1 MINAELIHN
10 PYLLQ
15 TSVKFN
21 GHPPR
26 INSQVEKYDAIMLK
40 DWIEK
45 VPQIFHDEMNG
56 YDFDL
61 NFTGTKSD
69 FESLCDTFARAG
81 ISHDVVRLFHKN
93 ELEDAETKSA
103 AIDALIQWLRGNPNR
118 KFDFDAFYAAN
129 EELFEGSYPYVVI
142 NGHSVEQVH
151 PQVSMELVK
160 TANELQDTVLT
171 NTPILFFVE
180 PSSTKLTRS
189 DLLQI
194 LQRKDVQQNQLFF
207 MLHPQL
213 NATQVRRVITDLGVE
228 NPQVVSTF
236 DAESILNYLRNYPI
250 TEFIRNAIKVFEDV
264 TSTLAERLETENKE
278 SLIQNAEIHA
288 VIDSIEHQIARIKES
303 DLFFTERD
311 NFGVGHVFTE
321 LSNSLKE
328 QVSKWRN
335 RKTKIIGD
343 TECAIAASEYDA
355 DIAKYTV
362 TFVSNVKEAYRR
374 IANDIAAE
382 FAEEYRRQGL
392 DSHFLPAIKPDE
404 ISPCQS
410 ISLANGLIS
419 LKKITYEEQKY
430 DLISL
435 FGFSGSK
442 EDKEPVRVATCYYAE
457 WREFAWSQI
466 QPLVVD
472 FLNQNFTQL
481 ANYYDALATAYHEKL
496 ACLLANQESEKDKVS
511 AQLSDD
517 ERKLQED
524 NDWLAEFKDQL
535 IHIERG

>member
-1 MINAELIHN
+1 MINAELNHN

-15 TSVKFN
+15 TSVMFN

-26 INSQVEKYDAIMLK
+26 INSQVEKYDAITLK

-69 FESLCDTFARAG
+69 FETLCDTFTRAG
-81 ISHDVVRLFHKN
+81 ITNDMVRLFHKN
-93 ELEDAETKSA
+93 ELVDAETKSA
-103 AIDALIQWLRGNPNR
+103 AIDSLIQWLRDNPNR

-129 EELFEGSYPYVVI
+129 EELFEGSYPYIVI

-151 PQVSMELVK
+151 PQVSVELVK

-194 LQRKDVQQNQLFF
+194 LRRKDVQQNQLFF

-213 NATQVRRVITDLGVE
+213 NAAQVRRVITDLGVE
-228 NPQVVSTF
+228 SPQIVSTF

-250 TEFIRNAIKVFEDV
+250 TEFIRNAIIVFEDI
-264 TSTLAERLETENKE
+264 TTTLAERLEIENKD

-288 VIDSIEHQIARIKES
+288 VIDSIEQQIARIKDS

-311 NFGVGHVFTE
+311 NFNVGHVFSE
-321 LSNSLKE
+321 LSDSLKE
-328 QVSKWRN
+328 QVTKWRN
-335 RKTKIIGD
+335 RKTKIVGD
-343 TECAIAASEYDA
+343 SECAVAASEYDT
-355 DIAKYTV
+355 DIAKYMV
-362 TFVSNVKEAYRR
+362 NFISSVKEACRR
-374 IANDIAAE
+374 ISNEIATE

-392 DSHFLPAIKPDE
+392 EPHFLPAVKLE
-404 ISPCQS
+404 ETAPCQS
-410 ISLANGLIS
+410 VSLADGLIS

-430 DLISL
+430 DLIAL
-435 FGFSGSK
+435 FGFSGTK
-442 EDKEPVRVATCYYAE
+442 EEKEPVRVATCYYAE
-457 WREFAWSQI
+457 WREFAWNQI
-466 QPLVVD
+466 RPIVVD

-496 ACLLANQESEKDKVS
+496 ASLLADQESEKDKVS

-535 IHIERG
+535 VRIERG